1 MEKLNFFGIGP
12 KMGRIILPWLAITI
26 ALSILFPV
34 LFSIC
39 SSLRQGLM
47 VTGSLILLTGL
58 VSYFATLRLMLP
70 GIRENRLITGGM
82 YRYCRNPLYSS
93 ILLFIIPGLALVM
106 NSWII
111 LTVTPVG
118 YLIMRRFIREEE
130 EMLERIF
137 GEEFRKYRDATPLF
151 VPNPFVRK

>member
-1 MEKLNFFGIGP
+1 
-12 KMGRIILPWLAITI
+12 
-26 ALSILFPV
+26 
-34 LFSIC
+34 
-39 SSLRQGLM
+39 
-47 VTGSLILLTGL
+47 
-58 VSYFATLRLMLP
+58 
-70 GIRENRLITGGM
+70 ENRLITGGM